1 MTGEDQNKDNNFY
14 NRTNFSETIS
24 KRLERCNAILNRSS
38 ELTPEQKAQ
47 KLKERAKTVARQG
60 EKSEDNGAYL
70 EIVEFFLSEE
80 KYALEL
86 KHIREVY
93 PIKELTLLPFA
104 PSFVLGIVNLR
115 GQVLSIIDLKELYE
129 LSTSGCSENQ
139 QTIILSSDNMEFGI
153 LTDGIVGVRKIPV
166 NMIQPW
172 ISTPEDYMS
181 EHIKGITKERT
192 VVLDGEKILSDKKIL
207 FLEKSVARP

>member
-14 NRTNFSETIS
+14 DITSFSETIS
-24 KRLERCNAILNRSS
+24 KRLEICNVILNRSS

-47 KLKERAKTVARQG
+47 KLKERAKTVAKQG

-93 PIKELTLLPFA
+93 CVKELTPLPFA
-104 PSFVLGIVNLR
+104 PSFVLGIVNLK
-115 GQVLSIIDLKELYE
+115 GQIFSIIDLKELYE
-129 LSTSGCSENQ
+129 LSTGECTENQ
-139 QTIILSSDNMEFGI
+139 QAIILSSDNMEFGI
-153 LTDGIVGVRKIPV
+153 LTDGIVGVRKISV
-166 NMIQPW
+166 SMIQPW
-172 ISTPEDYMS
+172 ISTLKNYMS

-192 VVLDGEKILSDKKIL
+192 IVLDGEKILSDKEIL
-207 FLEKSVARP
+207 FR

>member
-1 MTGEDQNKDNNFY
+1 MRGENQNKDNDFN
-14 NRTNFSETIS
+14 NTITLDEKIFQS
-24 KRLERCNAILNRSS
+24 PQIGNIIPNRSYDY
-38 ELTPEQKAQ
+38 TPEQKAQ
-47 KLKERAKTVARQG
+47 KLKERAKTIAKQN
-60 EKSEDNGAYL
+60 EKSEDNGDYL

-93 PIKELTLLPFA
+93 SIKELTHLPFS

-129 LSTSGCSENQ
+129 LSTGGCTENQ
-139 QTIILSSDNMEFGI
+139 QVIILSSDTMEFGI
-153 LTDGIVGVRKIPV
+153 LTDGIVGVSKIPV
-166 NMIQPW
+166 NLIQPW
-172 ISTPEDYMS
+172 ISTFKNYMA
-181 EHIKGITKERT
+181 EHIKGITKEHT

-207 FLEKSVARP
+207 LREIQV